1 LFCLSSKQTV
11 VSFLG
16 KLIIALQGKK
26 RLDLE
31 MTVSKTATN
40 SKALRDEVLY
50 LFYYVINY

>member
-1 LFCLSSKQTV
+1 
-11 VSFLG
+11 LG

-31 MTVSKTATN
+31 LTVYKTVTN
-40 SKALRDEVLY
+40 SKGLRDEVLY